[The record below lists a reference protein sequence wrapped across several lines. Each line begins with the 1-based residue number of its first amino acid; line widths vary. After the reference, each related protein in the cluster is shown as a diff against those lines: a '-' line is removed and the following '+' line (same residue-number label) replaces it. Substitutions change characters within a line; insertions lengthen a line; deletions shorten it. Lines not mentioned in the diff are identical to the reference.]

1 MKERMSLDNAETIN
15 QLLASNMNERKI
27 LYIYVIAT
35 LT

>member
-1 MKERMSLDNAETIN
+1 MKERMFLVNAETIY